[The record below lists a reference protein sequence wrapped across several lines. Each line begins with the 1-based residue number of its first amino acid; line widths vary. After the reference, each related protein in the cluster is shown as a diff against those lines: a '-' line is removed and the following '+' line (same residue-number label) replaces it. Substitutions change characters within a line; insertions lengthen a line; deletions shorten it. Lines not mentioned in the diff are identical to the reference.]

1 MAKKIKKASETT
13 LIKVIVNFKCLGY
26 AGKVLRSFTPSE
38 RGAVY
43 DELIAR
49 GWMDEHLNV
58 LPASQDIVT
67 KNLHLCDK

>member
-49 GWMDEHLNV
+49 GWMDG
-58 LPASQDIVT
+58 
-67 KNLHLCDK
+67 